1 MIDLLLVPVAIL
13 YLLVVGALFLY
24 GVNFFY
30 LCALAWIHRRGH
42 APTSQAV
49 SAGDLPRVTVQLPI
63 YNERYVAQRLIEAAA
78 RLDYPRNLLE
88 IQVLDDS
95 TDETRVIVQE
105 VVCRLQTQGVNVH
118 HLHRPQRQ
126 GYKAGA
132 LAAGLAQSSGEYL
145 AIFDADF
152 LPPSDFL
159 LRTLPAF
166 DHPRVAFIQA
176 RWGHINRDYSLLTY
190 LQSLSIDAHFVVEQY
205 ARSRG
210 GYWFNFNGTAGI
222 WCKAAIDDAGGW
234 KSETLTE
241 DLDLSYR
248 AFLRGWEARYL
259 RDLEAPAE
267 LPVSFS
273 AYRRQQHRWARGSM
287 ECAIRFFPQI
297 WQATIPFRK
306 KFEASLHLTGYY
318 VHILLFALTLLYPAV
333 LMLTQRYQN
342 LIGLFGIGFV
352 FNATAFAPTIFF
364 AVAQQQLGRSWWR
377 LIPKILFMTI
387 LGAGMMLNT
396 LRAALQI
403 GLGKTNAFERTP
415 KFGIIRP
422 RQDWLGLRYQ
432 VELDPLVYLEVAF
445 ALFNLGT
452 AVIAWQLGNWVIAI
466 YAALFSLG
474 LFFTSSLTIY
484 QSLAVLVR
492 RHAS

>member
-13 YLLVVGALFLY
+13 YMLVVGALFLY

-30 LCALAWIHRRGH
+30 LCLLTWTHRKIYSPGTLESN
-42 APTSQAV
+42 AS
-49 SAGDLPRVTVQLPI
+49 DLPHVTVQLPI

-78 RLDYPRNLLE
+78 CLDYPRHLLE

-95 TDETRVIVQE
+95 SDETHTIVQG
-105 VVCRLQTQGVNVH
+105 VVARLRAQGVDIC
-118 HLHRPQRQ
+118 HLHRQQRQ

-132 LAAGLAQSSGEYL
+132 LAQGLALSSGEYL

-152 LPPSDFL
+152 LPPPDFL

-166 DHPRVAFIQA
+166 DHHRVAFVQA
-176 RWGHINRDYSLLTY
+176 RWGHINREYSLLTN

-205 ARSRG
+205 ARSRE

-222 WCKAAIDDAGGW
+222 WRKTAIEDAGGW
-234 KSETLTE
+234 KSDTLTE

-248 AFLRGWEARYL
+248 AFLNGWEARYL
-259 RDLEAPAE
+259 RDVETPAE

-287 ECAIRFFPQI
+287 ECANRFLPQI
-297 WQATIPFRK
+297 WQATIPFRQ
-306 KFEASLHLTGYY
+306 KFGASLHLTSYY
-318 VHILLFALTLLYPAV
+318 VHVLLFALMLLYPAV
-333 LMLTQRYQN
+333 LLLTQRYQN
-342 LIGLFGIGFV
+342 LIGLFGVGFF

-364 AVAQQQLGRSWWR
+364 AVAQQQLGRRWWR
-377 LIPKILFMTI
+377 LIPKILFMTV

-403 GLGKTNAFERTP
+403 GLGKANAFERTP
-415 KFGIIRP
+415 KYGIVQP

-432 VELDPLVYLEVAF
+432 MHLDPLVYLEAAF
-445 ALFNLGT
+445 AIFNLGT
-452 AVIAWQLGNWVIAI
+452 ALFAWHLGNWIIAI
-466 YAALFSLG
+466 YASLFSLG

-484 QSLAVLVR
+484 QSLAITR
-492 RHAS
+492 RRKAS